1 MSNTFVVLMGM
12 GTVFIG
18 LICIIFVCTIMSALV
33 NSFSKKDQ
41 PTNSSDNT
49 QNKTPQSPNRAPD
62 VPITPEFVAA
72 VTAAI
77 AEYSGKDISGI
88 RIHSIKKEGQTLSVG
103 AGATSDTSAGSP
115 GFIAAITAAI
125 AEYTGKDYSGIRIL
139 SIKKI

>member
-1 MSNTFVVLMGM
+1 MSNAFVVLMGM

-18 LICIIFVCTIMSALV
+18 LICIIFVCLIMSALV
-33 NSFSKKDQ
+33 NSFQGGKKSDDHKIDT
-41 PTNSSDNT
+41 PTPT
-49 QNKTPQSPNRAPD
+49 QVKAPET
-62 VPITPEFVAA
+62 PITPEFVAA

-88 RIHSIKKEGQTLSVG
+88 KIHSIKREGHSTS
-103 AGATSDTSAGSP
+103 AGVTMTADTSCGSP